1 MSKKERALSFS
12 HGLKAGDIITNREL
26 TTIFMCSPQGG
37 MRRSRNT
44 QCLVV
49 ISDHTK
55 SIYEDRWVADDTIHY
70 TGIGLEGDQKIERAP
85 NKILA
90 ESGSNGVTPYLFEVY
105 ESGKYLFRGRVVLA
119 GEPYQETQ
127 PDRNDTIR
135 NVWVF
140 PLRIVGSDA
149 GYEVPAGLIGRKQKT
164 KARIAKRLSD
174 KDLFTRAVHSRR
186 QPVNR
191 KVASTTYER
200 NAYVAEF
207 AGRRAEGR
215 CQLCGEAAPFSTK
228 NGAPYLEI
236 HHIDR
241 LIHGGSDTIEN
252 TVALCPNCH
261 RKMHLLNLRSD
272 RKKLMEAAQKTC
284 CQLTFSGEMIFV

>member
-1 MSKKERALSFS
+1 MGFT
-12 HGLKAGDIITNREL
+12 HGLKAGDIITNSEL
-26 TTIFMCSPQGG
+26 TTIFVCAPQGG

-44 QCLVV
+44 DCLVV

-55 SIYEDRWVADDTIHY
+55 SIYEDRWVANDTIHY
-70 TGIGLEGDQKIERAP
+70 SGIGLEGDQRIDIAP
-85 NKILA
+85 NKTLA
-90 ESGSNGVTPYLFEVY
+90 ESTGNGVTPYLFEVY
-105 ESGKYLFRGRVVLA
+105 ESGKYLFRGQVSLA

-127 PDRNDTIR
+127 PDRSDTIR

-140 PLRIVGSDA
+140 PLRVVGPDA
-149 GYEVPAGLIGRKQKT
+149 AYEVPADLIGRKQRT
-164 KARIAKRLSD
+164 KARLARRLSD

-200 NAYVAEF
+200 NAYVAEL
-207 AGRRAEGR
+207 ARRRADGR
-215 CQLCGEAAPFSTK
+215 CQLCGRTAPFETRQ
-228 NGAPYLEI
+228 GEPYLEI

-241 LIHGGSDTIEN
+241 LSRGGSDTIEN

-261 RKMHLLNLRSD
+261 RKMHLLNLKSD
-272 RKKLMEAAQKTC
+272 RNALREEGQKTC

>member
-1 MSKKERALSFS
+1 LSFR
-12 HGLKAGDIITNREL
+12 HGLKAGDTISNSEL

-44 QCLVV
+44 NCLVV

-55 SIYEDRWVADDTIHY
+55 SIYEDRWVANDTIHY
-70 TGIGLEGDQKIERAP
+70 SGIGLEGDQKIEIAP
-85 NKILA
+85 NKTLV

-105 ESGKYLFRGRVVLA
+105 ESGKYLYRGQVVLA

-127 PDRNDTIR
+127 PDRKDTIR

-140 PLRIVGSDA
+140 PLRVIGADA
-149 GYEVPAGLIGRKQKT
+149 GYEVPADLIGRKQK
-164 KARIAKRLSD
+164 KKERIARRLSD

-200 NAYVAEF
+200 NVYVAEL
-207 AGRRAEGR
+207 AKRRAEGK
-215 CQLCGEAAPFSTK
+215 CQLCDQQAPFDTRQ
-228 NGAPYLEI
+228 GEPYLEI

-241 LIHGGSDTIEN
+241 LARGGSDTIEN

-261 RKMHLLNLRSD
+261 RKMHLLNLKSD
-272 RKKLMEAAQKTC
+272 RRKLVEEGQKTC
-284 CQLTFSGEMIFV
+284 CQLTFSGEVIFV